1 MVEGEG
7 VIYWNN
13 CGVWKKAVEVPEAF
27 ICEGAFIK
35 IECFK
40 IPTKRFPFS
49 IFFWGGGGVGGWV
62 GALIRKNVE
71 FKKRVWGVSLI
82 CFYIILFIFLLK
94 FFFYSWSLVCS
105 FSQDL
110 AVYPFSDHTLRF
122 SLPNYRH

>member
-7 VIYWNN
+7 VFYWNN

-49 IFFWGGGGVGGWV
+49 IFFLGGGGVNSKECRIQETSLGGFF
-62 GALIRKNVE
+62 N
-71 FKKRVWGVSLI
+71 
-82 CFYIILFIFLLK
+82 LFLYNIV
-94 FFFYSWSLVCS
+94 Y
-105 FSQDL
+105 FSI
-110 AVYPFSDHTLRF
+110 
-122 SLPNYRH
+122 

>member
-7 VIYWNN
+7 VFYWNN

-49 IFFWGGGGVGGWV
+49 IFFGG

-82 CFYIILFIFLLK
+82 CFYIILFIFLFN
-94 FFFYSWSLVCS
+94 FFFTRGHSYVV
-105 FSQDL
+105 FVKIRQFT
-110 AVYPFSDHTLRF
+110 PFQTTL
-122 SLPNYRH
+122 